1 MSTDGYR
8 SSLQVHA
15 ARPPQSGGQVPE
27 ASPDAGLA
35 YVTTGPL
42 GLTVVTGS
50 PPQRS
55 SHLSP
60 DATFRILCLNGQAV
74 GGAVGAAVGA
84 VSTAEAGSICGG
96 STFALEPFTQ
106 PGSYIAVAA
115 EDAAA
120 TKLMIIVIDRAT
132 ASGGV
137 SSGVASGARDSSTL
151 IRDSSTLISDSS
163 TPTVP
168 LAAIPA
174 RARFRAVLTAG
185 EEAGWFSI
193 RPEEPI
199 GANATTRA
207 STALSHRVC
216 ASASG
221 QLQLIPTGSS
231 KDKRESGGGGNSG
244 GGGDDNGDSGDAACA
259 FRLAPAAATYAPLSM
274 WALPPR
280 GRGFTFLPLKDV
292 VDEAYSVYFWVH
304 PDETVLPRECST
316 TREPWGRSGAARRGE
331 RASSRADGRQGGQPS
346 DRAADDAAS
355 PSAALAHKVMAVRDG
370 QWGGVQGLRF
380 EAHGALVTPWGKG
393 SWGALPGKP
402 MMLFADFGGAQHEL
416 EFEDFPKFTS
426 TRCSDG
432 EVVRGSLLP
441 GS

>member
-1 MSTDGYR
+1 MPLMSTDGYR

-15 ARPPQSGGQVPE
+15 ARPPRVGKVPE
-27 ASPDAGLA
+27 ATPGAVPGAGLA

-42 GLTVVTGS
+42 GVTVAAGA

-55 SHLSP
+55 THLSP

-74 GGAVGAAVGA
+74 GGAVGAAAGA
-84 VSTAEAGSICGG
+84 VSTAEVGSICGG

-120 TKLMIIVIDRAT
+120 TELSIIVIDRA
-132 ASGGV
+132 AAAGAA
-137 SSGVASGARDSSTL
+137 SSGVASGAR
-151 IRDSSTLISDSS
+151 DSS

-185 EEAGWFSI
+185 EEAGWVSI

-199 GANATTRA
+199 GATAATRA
-207 STALSHRVC
+207 STNSSAALSHRVC

-221 QLQLIPTGSS
+221 QLRLTPTGSS
-231 KDKRESGGGGNSG
+231 KDTREGGGGGDSG
-244 GGGDDNGDSGDAACA
+244 GGGDDSGDSGDAAWCA

-280 GRGFTFLPLKDV
+280 GRGFTFMPLKDV
-292 VDEAYSVYFWVH
+292 IDEAYSVYFWVH

-346 DRAADDAAS
+346 DQCATGSGAACKACDSRHTELSSLPGGRAAGARCRAS
-355 PSAALAHKVMAVRDG
+355 PRCFSPTLAARSTSS
-370 QWGGVQGLRF
+370 GLRTF
-380 EAHGALVTPWGKG
+380 PSSPRRAARTARWCVAVCSPALEAIV
-393 SWGALPGKP
+393 
-402 MMLFADFGGAQHEL
+402 
-416 EFEDFPKFTS
+416 
-426 TRCSDG
+426 
-432 EVVRGSLLP
+432 
-441 GS
+441 

>member
-15 ARPPQSGGQVPE
+15 ARPPRVGKVPE
-27 ASPDAGLA
+27 ATPGAVPGAGLA

-42 GLTVVTGS
+42 GVTVAAGA

-55 SHLSP
+55 THLSP

-74 GGAVGAAVGA
+74 GGAVGAAAGA
-84 VSTAEAGSICGG
+84 VSTAEVGSICGG

-120 TKLMIIVIDRAT
+120 TELSIIVIDRA
-132 ASGGV
+132 AAAGAA
-137 SSGVASGARDSSTL
+137 SSGVASGAR
-151 IRDSSTLISDSS
+151 DSS

-185 EEAGWFSI
+185 EEAGWVSI

-199 GANATTRA
+199 GATAATRA
-207 STALSHRVC
+207 STNSSAALSHRVC
-216 ASASG
+216 ASESG
-221 QLQLIPTGSS
+221 QLRLTPTGSS
-231 KDKRESGGGGNSG
+231 KDTREGGGGGDSG
-244 GGGDDNGDSGDAACA
+244 GGGDDNGDSGDAAWCA

-280 GRGFTFLPLKDV
+280 GRGFTFMPLKDV
-292 VDEAYSVYFWVH
+292 IDEAYSVYFWVH

-402 MMLFADFGGAQHEL
+402 TMLFADFGGAQHEL
-416 EFEDFPKFTS
+416 GFEDFPKFTS

-441 GS
+441 SS

>member
-15 ARPPQSGGQVPE
+15 ARPPQRGGKVPE
-27 ASPDAGLA
+27 ATPGAGLA

-42 GLTVVTGS
+42 GVTVAAGA

-55 SHLSP
+55 THLSP

-74 GGAVGAAVGA
+74 GGAVGAAAGA
-84 VSTAEAGSICGG
+84 VSTAEVGSICGG

-120 TKLMIIVIDRAT
+120 TELSIIVIDRAA
-132 ASGGV
+132 ASGAA
-137 SSGVASGARDSSTL
+137 SSGVARGARDSSTL
-151 IRDSSTLISDSS
+151 IRDSS

-185 EEAGWFSI
+185 EEAGWVSI

-199 GANATTRA
+199 GATTATRA
-207 STALSHRVC
+207 STNSSAALSHRVC

-231 KDKRESGGGGNSG
+231 KDKREGGGGGDSG
-244 GGGDDNGDSGDAACA
+244 GGGDDNGDSGDAAWCA

-304 PDETVLPRECST
+304 PDETLLPRECST
-316 TREPWGRSGAARRGE
+316 MREPWGRSGAARRGE

-346 DRAADDAAS
+346 DRAADDAVS

-402 MMLFADFGGAQHEL
+402 TMLFADFGGAQHEL
-416 EFEDFPKFTS
+416 GFEDFPKFTS

-441 GS
+441 SS

>member
-1 MSTDGYR
+1 MPLMSTDGYR

-15 ARPPQSGGQVPE
+15 ARPPQSSGKVPE
-27 ASPDAGLA
+27 ATPGAVPGAGLA

-42 GLTVVTGS
+42 GVTVAAGA

-55 SHLSP
+55 THLSP

-74 GGAVGAAVGA
+74 GGAVGAAAGA
-84 VSTAEAGSICGG
+84 VSTAEVGSICGG

-120 TKLMIIVIDRAT
+120 TELSIIVIDRAA
-132 ASGGV
+132 ASGAA
-137 SSGVASGARDSSTL
+137 SSGVASGAR
-151 IRDSSTLISDSS
+151 DSS

-185 EEAGWFSI
+185 EEAGWVSI

-199 GANATTRA
+199 GATAATRA
-207 STALSHRVC
+207 STNSSAALSHRVC

-221 QLQLIPTGSS
+221 QLRLTPTGSS
-231 KDKRESGGGGNSG
+231 KDTREGGGGGDSG
-244 GGGDDNGDSGDAACA
+244 GGGDDNGDSGDAAWCA
-259 FRLAPAAATYAPLSM
+259 FRLAPAAATYAPLAM

-280 GRGFTFLPLKDV
+280 GRGFTFMPLKDV
-292 VDEAYSVYFWVH
+292 IDEAYSVYFWIH

-402 MMLFADFGGAQHEL
+402 TMLFADFGGAQHEL
-416 EFEDFPKFTS
+416 GFEDFPKFTS

-441 GS
+441 SS